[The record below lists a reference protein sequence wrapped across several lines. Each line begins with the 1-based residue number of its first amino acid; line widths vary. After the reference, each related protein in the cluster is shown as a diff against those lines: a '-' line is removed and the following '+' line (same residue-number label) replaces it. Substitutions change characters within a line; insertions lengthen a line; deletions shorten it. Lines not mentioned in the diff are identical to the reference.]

1 MKKQTTYFAT
11 LANDFHNST
20 ARVLVGLGNTEL
32 SASQIRRLRSKLCG
46 IAGCACGGVLGQRG
60 PQPLA
65 IVEYAPG
72 KVVVGLDQ
80 LI

>member
-1 MKKQTTYFAT
+1 MKQQSTYFAI
-11 LANDFHNST
+11 LANNFHHTT
-20 ARVLVGLGNTEL
+20 ARVRVGLGNTEL
-32 SASQIRRLRSKLCG
+32 SANQVRRLRNKLCG
-46 IAGCACGGVLGQRG
+46 MSGCTCGGVLGQRG

>member
-1 MKKQTTYFAT
+1 MSKKTAYFAT
-11 LANDFHNST
+11 LTNDFHNSS

-32 SASQIRRLRSKLCG
+32 SESQIRRIRSKLCG
-46 IAGCACGGVLGQRG
+46 ISGCTCGGVLGQRG

-65 IVEYAPG
+65 IREYAPG

-80 LI
+80 TI